1 MADLQAHFEQAQ
13 LDVKTLTQ
21 RPSNDELLALY
32 SLFKQ
37 ATEGDVHG
45 SKPGMFDFKGAAK
58 YEAWEQLKG
67 MDSDT
72 AMQQYVDKVAA
83 MKAAYA

>member
-1 MADLQAHFEQAQ
+1 MADLQANFEQAQ
-13 LDVKTLTQ
+13 QDVKTLTQ

-32 SLFKQ
+32 ALFKQ
-37 ATEGDVHG
+37 ATAGDVHG
-45 SKPGMFDFKGAAK
+45 SKPGIFDFKGTAK

-67 MDSDT
+67 MDSDS

-83 MKAAYA
+83 LKAAYA